1 MLCESD
7 KGDPPYTNQ
16 GHWLK
21 SRDRQLHVYL
31 NSSYF
36 VKKNSLQA
44 ADSCV
49 IVWVWVWVPIWFPSK
64 SLNGTSCYFH
74 QKGSRQWK
82 GSGAVFIDLPDALDI
97 HKLFRFIEKTV
108 PLWRISNMGLNSL
121 LIIYSSASRSFNFM
135 VCVLNQIQ
143 LTQEFL
149 KEVSLN
155 PSA

>member
-1 MLCESD
+1 MAYLERHSLSLS
-7 KGDPPYTNQ
+7 TNLVSVQ
-16 GHWLK
+16 I
-21 SRDRQLHVYL
+21 
-31 NSSYF
+31 
-36 VKKNSLQA
+36 A
-44 ADSCV
+44 
-49 IVWVWVWVPIWFPSK
+49 
-64 SLNGTSCYFH
+64 H

-82 GSGAVFIDLPDALDI
+82 GSGAVFIDLSDALDT

-135 VCVLNQIQ
+135 VCVLHQIQ